1 MTSRSIRLFVV
12 LSLAVLM
19 LTSCATTELTGSWS
33 DESLAGRTFKKIYVI
48 AVGKRADVRAFFE
61 DEYVKQLQEKGLGAI
76 ASHTGL
82 PADKIL
88 DKQTIID
95 TITDTGV
102 DAVLITR
109 LTEFKGKRD
118 VETYRTYK
126 VPYAHYNQ
134 MHEYH
139 RKGQE
144 DSQDDAALTKHEIV
158 SLETNIY
165 DAKTTKLVWSAA
177 SDTKIQDSVQKLIV
191 FFVQEIVKKLGNEK
205 VI

>member
-19 LTSCATTELTGSWS
+19 LTGCATTELTGTWS

-61 DEYVKQLQEKGLGAI
+61 DEYVKQLQEKGVEAI

-82 PADKIL
+82 PADKML

-95 TITDTGV
+95 AITDTGV

-118 VETYRTYK
+118 IETYRTYK

-144 DSQDDAALTKHEIV
+144 DSRFLR
-158 SLETNIY
+158 
-165 DAKTTKLVWSAA
+165 
-177 SDTKIQDSVQKLIV
+177 
-191 FFVQEIVKKLGNEK
+191 
-205 VI
+205 